1 MIRAIAIASES
12 SDLVGTVDL
21 ACTREGLA
29 LTFVRAAP
37 YAVSFAPTVPVVGR
51 RAVVPYDRIER
62 VWDDGETLRIVM
74 DAPRIPYKRLVLAH
88 FTHDRRV
95 DHRSLA
101 EQRRKRQLIAAGSAA
116 VAAAIL
122 VPLASRISP
131 FLGSF
136 LGAGTVFGIVAG
148 ALLWAPE
155 LTRGV
160 LPEPNQSG
168 MDRRALFEELRA
180 HLPLDAWEDFAPAP
194 ITSGTSAPGPVRG
207 RSVPPVAV
215 AAGVLG
221 GPAAPG
227 ALVTRSSAEALADRE
242 RDEDTFAWPLPGR
255 TMALSLGA
263 ALVGLL
269 ALSTSLRMLRPPET
283 APTGSPQNPNNSAAI
298 AVSNDTI
305 RPDQTPKVEAPP
317 GESCL
322 CQTPTSIAIP
332 VRVPRITKIAAI
344 TRQRGDAQRPSLDLE
359 LAVVNNAAEP
369 TGEIKANIEF
379 LHPLAPGA
387 TPAHTQN
394 RGVFYEGPL
403 AGGAAIKW
411 RVRGR
416 GSSFTVD
423 GLDESALDDGSLASP
438 DAFAKLLDAHTRA
451 VRLHGAA
458 MLARARDE
466 RAGPAIERLRA
477 EARDDEAAFLGSIAR
492 AAAPIYACKLGMEAQ
507 SDGQV
512 AVSACVMNT
521 TNDDAGPLEVS
532 LALSPGGTRG
542 PVGGRRGGKPDE
554 TSEAGAVVVRA
565 ALAPTLRVPAKT
577 GVVVHG
583 TIDVSAVQGEVV
595 GEVEVGPATAERTH
609 TP

>member
-37 YAVSFAPTVPVVGR
+37 YAVSFAPAVPVVGR

-88 FTHDRRV
+88 FTHDRSL

-101 EQRRKRQLIAAGSAA
+101 EGRRKRQLIAAGGAAALAA
-116 VAAAIL
+116 VV
-122 VPLASRISP
+122 VPIASRVSP
-131 FLGSF
+131 FLGSV
-136 LGAGTVFGIVAG
+136 LGAGTMFGIVAA
-148 ALLWAPE
+148 ALSWAPE

-160 LPEPNQSG
+160 FPEPIQSG
-168 MDRRALFEELRA
+168 IDRRALFEELRA
-180 HLPLDAWEDFAPAP
+180 HLPLGAWEDFAPAP
-194 ITSGTSAPGPVRG
+194 DAPVRG
-207 RSVPPVAV
+207 RSVPP
-215 AAGVLG
+215 L
-221 GPAAPG
+221 AAPPR
-227 ALVTRSSAEALADRE
+227 TSAFPRPSAMAQANAAPARDRDRANDGE
-242 RDEDTFAWPLPGR
+242 EPLWPLPGR
-255 TMALSLGA
+255 TMALSIGA

-269 ALSTSLRMLRPPET
+269 ALSTSLRMLRPPEQA
-283 APTGSPQNPNNSAAI
+283 APNGQENASNHAAV
-298 AVSNDTI
+298 AVSNESI
-305 RPDQTPKVEAPP
+305 RPDTTPKVEAPP

-332 VRVPRITKIAAI
+332 VRVPRITKIVAI
-344 TRQRGDAQRPSLDLE
+344 TRQRGDAQRPSMDLE
-359 LAVVNNAAEP
+359 LAIVNNAAAP
-369 TGEIKANIEF
+369 TGEIKANVGF

-387 TPAHTQN
+387 VPAHTQD

-423 GLDESALDDGSLASP
+423 GLDESALDDASLASP

-466 RAGPAIERLRA
+466 RAGPAIERLRS
-477 EARDDEAAFLGSIAR
+477 EARDDESAFLGSIAR
-492 AAAPIYACKLGMEAQ
+492 AAAPVYACKLGMEAQ
-507 SDGQV
+507 NDGQV

-521 TNDDAGPLEVS
+521 TNDDAGPLEVA
-532 LALSPGGTRG
+532 LALSQGTTRG
-542 PVGGRRGGKPDE
+542 PVGGRRGGGADE
-554 TSEAGAVVVRA
+554 TTASVLRA
-565 ALAPTLRVPAKT
+565 PLAPALRVPAKT

-583 TIDVSAVQGEVV
+583 TIDVSAVTGDVV
-595 GEVEVGPATAERTH
+595 GEVEVGPAMAERT
-609 TP
+609 P

>member
-88 FTHDRRV
+88 FTHDRSL

-101 EQRRKRQLIAAGSAA
+101 EQRRKRQLIAAGG
-116 VAAAIL
+116 AAIL
-122 VPLASRISP
+122 AAVIVPLASRISP

-136 LGAGTVFGIVAG
+136 LGAGTVFGIVGG

-160 LPEPNQSG
+160 LPEAVQSG
-168 MDRRALFEELRA
+168 MDRRALFEELRG
-180 HLPLDAWEDFAPAP
+180 HLPLGAWEDFAPPPDAV
-194 ITSGTSAPGPVRG
+194 GPVRG
-207 RSVPPVAV
+207 RSVPPLPLPAG
-215 AAGVLG
+215 ASASTGVLG
-221 GPAAPG
+221 SPLSHAGAAGHG
-227 ALVTRSSAEALADRE
+227 ATDGKPERE
-242 RDEDTFAWPLPGR
+242 REEDSFVWPLPGR
-255 TMALSLGA
+255 TMALSVGA

-283 APTGSPQNPNNSAAI
+283 ATTDLAQSTSNSAAV
-298 AVSNDTI
+298 AVSNDSI
-305 RPDQTPKVEAPP
+305 RPDQTPRVEAPP

-344 TRQRGDAQRPSLDLE
+344 TRQRGDLRRPSLDLE
-359 LAVVNNAAEP
+359 LAVVNNAAAP
-369 TGEIKANIEF
+369 TGEIKANVGF

-387 TPAHTQN
+387 TPAHTQD

-416 GSSFTVD
+416 GSSFTID
-423 GLDESALDDGSLASP
+423 GLDETPLDDGSLASP

-466 RAGPAIERLRA
+466 RAGPAIERLRS

-492 AAAPIYACKLGMEAQ
+492 AAAPVYACKLGMEAQ

-521 TNDDAGPLEVS
+521 TNDDAGPLEVA
-532 LALSPGGTRG
+532 LALSQGGTRG
-542 PVGGRRGGKPDE
+542 PVGGRR
-554 TSEAGAVVVRA
+554 AGQTEESAGSVLRA
-565 ALAPTLRVPAKT
+565 SLAPALRVAAKT
-577 GVVVHG
+577 GVIVHG
-583 TIDVSAVQGEVV
+583 TIDVSAVQGDVV
-595 GEVEVGPATAERTH
+595 GEVEVGPALAERTH